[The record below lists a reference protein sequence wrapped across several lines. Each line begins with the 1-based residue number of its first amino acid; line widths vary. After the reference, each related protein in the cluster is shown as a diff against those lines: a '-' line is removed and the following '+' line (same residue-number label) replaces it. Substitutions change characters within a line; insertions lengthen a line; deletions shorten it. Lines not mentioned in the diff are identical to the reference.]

1 MLQRDERAYLYVIE
15 LEANMA
21 TITANPTRDAGLFG
35 RMGAA
40 VSEFF
45 SAVADARNMAL
56 RYDHLTH
63 LSNSELQQL
72 GIAREDIPQIVARG
86 R

>member
-1 MLQRDERAYLYVIE
+1 MTYLYVIE
-15 LEANMA
+15 LEAHMA

-45 SAVADARNMAL
+45 TAVADARNMAQ
-56 RYDHLTH
+56 RYDYLTH
-63 LSNSELQQL
+63 LSNSELREL
-72 GIAREDIPQIVARG
+72 GIAREDIPQVVARS